1 MVYASSGT
9 HLNMPEDA
17 LSPGNG
23 GVQPDTDISQ
33 LTGPDETVSTSTQMV
48 VVPQTKVLRKVS
60 IVKARRVSRVH
71 EAVAVVVALGGLG
84 AGYLAWRLS
93 VGTISIGAASPL
105 VESALERIVGGE
117 TKIGALRLGWDD
129 TRREFVVTA
138 TDITAT
144 TDART
149 SPLALGR
156 VNLTLDAR
164 ALLSGRAQITNAN
177 LSGLQAVLVIDKQ
190 GRTAFGF
197 GTAQEVLKLPRS
209 KRQAR
214 SLRDL
219 IDTVRKAVMPN
230 GAQGRVE
237 AIALNNASLIVI
249 DPETGERLTLAN
261 ARASVTTNAD
271 SLVTMQAAGAAV
283 EMGGFGDV
291 SVSAS
296 PDVSQKLV
304 LVANFNQTRLDKLPA
319 SLRQGPL
326 ARLSRDTAALTGKVN
341 VQLGDQPKDYT
352 VQADF
357 KLGPGRF
364 QGFDVQQASGA
375 LVFEG
380 SAGKGALTNFSATTA
395 QGNIANANGSLGS
408 LRNGIRQLAFDA
420 NSIAFANA
428 ATGSVSAGQVQGG
441 AQLRADFRPVSGV
454 LSAGNTRVSQAGLAN
469 LQADGL
475 DIAFSLN
482 NRRADTGVVLS
493 AATPKLTGNLRGRDV
508 SGMGIVAKMEGVRN
522 GQGFL
527 LSQIEASANRFMSSL
542 DLRSGPQNIDIKDLN
557 LTASQF
563 ASSNGN
569 RLGVPSSGSITAS
582 TIDLGGSQSGQLSA
596 RASGVAVTA
605 SGLGGKNARAAGTI
619 ASLNSAISGARA
631 MTASTSSLRFDATQI
646 SSNGARFDLLAAQ
659 TLNLVGGG
667 GSLGTT
673 GISASGTLLGRTF
686 NGANIGADRVEIN
699 HPTQL
704 PQPFWADD
712 LRLRGNLGPATA
724 ALDAFA
730 FRHSG
735 VDLGGKGTIALAPKG
750 SPRVT
755 LDASVQGPFSV
766 QTLLSAWPRRFLPD
780 TRGAITRLVPSGT
793 AQVTRLS
800 LAIPAGMR
808 PKQILPRSA
817 MDLAFNLKDLTI
829 TYLPGM
835 SPITNVSGEGV
846 LRGNS
851 LLINLPRGFINDI
864 ALSEGVVEIAPFKA
878 RGAVAS
884 IRARVDG
891 NVIDMAR
898 EIDLPPLA
906 ILSKANFA
914 ADRLSGVGTANL
926 DLAIPL
932 KANLNPDDIGVKVV
946 GDFEEAG
953 LMGVFAGLDAVDAF
967 AHLTVDNDALEVS
980 GSALVSGNEFDYH
993 WASTPTPN
1001 APPQIIL
1008 SATGQVSVDD
1018 LAAIGLDL
1026 GAYAT
1031 GLIGLDVQSNS
1042 EGAQFGA
1049 AVIKADLL
1057 KTNITL
1063 PGQLWSKPEGVAAL
1077 ATANLY
1083 PREGSGWNVQDLR
1096 FDSGGAL
1103 LRGALDISDD
1113 AKLVDARFSRIF
1125 IPNAGDLAVNVT
1137 PADTGL
1143 TVTLRGDYLNLTPYL
1158 QTQNVSEKAVDLFDR
1173 PLNLS
1178 ADINRV
1184 ATSQTNTITNVH
1196 ADIVRDQLGWRTL
1209 SAKGDTAAG
1218 NSQIKLMIER
1228 DGRRSVSGAVSDAG
1242 FFAQLLYPG
1251 APLVGGSGT
1260 IEGELPV
1267 VGANSSGVLTFT
1279 GKDITLARKGAP
1291 PVLFE
1296 NVQMPMSVRGGV
1308 VTLRDGQAN
1317 GLAYTVKASGYV
1329 DVGAGRLD
1337 LRGVATPGG
1346 LNRALGDI
1354 PLFGAILGGGAN
1366 EGLLGITFAA
1376 KGNMAAPRISINP
1389 VSAFAPGFLRKL
1401 FESEPPLS
1409 PQPRLLV
1416 TTLAGDPIITKW
1428 PYGPTE
1434 DMSELGSSAGMDGKS
1449 GPAQ

>member
-1 MVYASSGT
+1 MVYTSSGT

-17 LSPGNG
+17 LSPGNE
-23 GVQPDTDISQ
+23 GVQPDTDTSQ
-33 LTGPDETVSTSTQMV
+33 PTVPVESVSTSTQMV
-48 VVPQTKVLRKVS
+48 VVPQIKAPRKVS
-60 IVKARRVSRVH
+60 IVTAKRVSRLH

-93 VGTISIGAASPL
+93 VGTISISAASPL

-129 TRREFVVTA
+129 ARREFVVTA

-219 IDTVRKAVMPN
+219 LDTVRKAFMPN

-237 AIALNNASLIVI
+237 AIALNNASLIII
-249 DPETGERLTLAN
+249 DPDTSERLTLAN

-271 SLVTMQAAGAAV
+271 SLVTMQAAGNAV
-283 EMGGFGDV
+283 EMGGFGDI

-296 PDVSQKLV
+296 PDVAQKLV
-304 LVANFNQTRLDKLPA
+304 LVANINQTRLDKLPT
-319 SLRQGPL
+319 SLRQGPM
-326 ARLSRDTAALTGKVN
+326 ARLGGDTAALTGKVS
-341 VQLGDQPKDYT
+341 VQLGEQAKDYT

-364 QGFDVQQASGA
+364 QSFDVQRAAGTFE
-375 LVFEG
+375 FEG
-380 SAGKGALTNFSATTA
+380 NAGKGALTNFSATTA
-395 QGNIANANGSLGS
+395 QGNIANANGSLGT

-420 NSIAFANA
+420 NGFAFAHVAN
-428 ATGSVSAGQVQGG
+428 GSISVSQLKGG
-441 AQLRADFRPVSGV
+441 AQLRADFSPASGV
-454 LSAGNTRVSQAGLAN
+454 LSAGTTRVSQPGFAN

-475 DIAFSLN
+475 DVAFSLN

-493 AATPKLTGNLRGRDV
+493 AATPKLTGNVRGRDV
-508 SGMGIVAKMEGVRN
+508 SGLGIAAKIEGVRK

-527 LSQIEASANRFMSSL
+527 LSQIEASANRFMSNFTL
-542 DLRSGPQNIDIKDLN
+542 NNGLQYIDLKDLN
-557 LTASQF
+557 LTARQF
-563 ASSNGN
+563 AAINGN
-569 RLGVPSSGSITAS
+569 RFGMPGSGSITAS
-582 TIDLGGSQSGQLSA
+582 TIDLGGSQGSPLTA
-596 RASGVAVTA
+596 RASGVAITA
-605 SGLGGKNARAAGTI
+605 SGFGVQNARATGTM
-619 ASLNSAISGARA
+619 ASLSSVTSGPRA
-631 MTASTSSLRFDATQI
+631 LTANGSGLRFDATQI
-646 SSNGARFDLLAAQ
+646 SNAGARFDVLTAQ
-659 TLNLVGGG
+659 TLSLIGGG
-667 GSLGTT
+667 GSLGAT
-673 GISASGTLLGRTF
+673 GLSASGTLSGRTF
-686 NGANIGADRVEIN
+686 NGASIAADSVEIN
-699 HPTQL
+699 HATQL
-704 PQPFWADD
+704 PRPFWVDD
-712 LRLRGNLGPATA
+712 LRLRGNLGPTTA

-730 FRHSG
+730 FRHSS
-735 VDLGGKGTIALAPKG
+735 VALAGTANIALAPKG

-755 LDASVQGPFSV
+755 LDARVQGPFSV
-766 QTLLSAWPRRFLPD
+766 ETLLSAWPRRFLPD

-800 LAIPAGMR
+800 LAIPAGMG

-835 SPITNVSGEGV
+835 SAITNVSGEGV

-851 LLINLPRGFINDI
+851 LLINLPRGLINDI

-878 RGAVAS
+878 KGAMAS

-906 ILSKANFA
+906 VLSKANFT
-914 ADRLSGVGTANL
+914 ADRLSGVGSANL

-953 LMGVFAGLDAVDAF
+953 LTGVFAGLDAVDAF
-967 AHLTVDNDALEVS
+967 AHLTVENDALEVS
-980 GSALVSGNEFDYH
+980 GSALVSGNEFDFK
-993 WASTPTPN
+993 WGSTPSPN
-1001 APPQIIL
+1001 APPQVIL
-1008 SATGQVSVDD
+1008 SATGQVSVAD

-1057 KTNITL
+1057 QTNITL
-1063 PGQLWSKPEGVAAL
+1063 PGQLWAKPEGVAAL

-1096 FDSGGAL
+1096 FDSSGAL

-1143 TVTLRGDYLNLTPYL
+1143 TVTLRGDYLNLSPYL
-1158 QTQNVSEKAVDLFDR
+1158 KTQNVSEKAVDLFDR

-1184 ATSQTNTITNVH
+1184 ATSETSTITNVH

-1209 SAKGDTAAG
+1209 SANGDTAAG

-1228 DGRRSVSGAVSDAG
+1228 DGRRSVSGVVSDAG

-1267 VGANSSGVLTFT
+1267 VGANSSGILTFT
-1279 GKDITLARKGAP
+1279 GKDITLTRKGAS

-1317 GLAYTVKASGYV
+1317 GSAYTVKASGYV

-1409 PQPRLLV
+1409 PQPRLRV

-1434 DMSELGSSAGMDGKS
+1434 DMSELGTFASMEGTS
-1449 GPAQ
+1449 GPTQ